1 LLEPLLSSLAYGLGL
16 GIFLASAHLVFF
28 TVCLSE
34 VSTRNKKIV
43 LIYDRNDFDNQLHF
57 ETTLANPFGF
67 LKDSANATK
76 TKYSPTF
83 LPIAL
88 SNE

>member
-1 LLEPLLSSLAYGLGL
+1 LEGDCLNSGQTSGEANN
-16 GIFLASAHLVFF
+16 
-28 TVCLSE
+28 LSE

-76 TKYSPTF
+76 TKYSLTF